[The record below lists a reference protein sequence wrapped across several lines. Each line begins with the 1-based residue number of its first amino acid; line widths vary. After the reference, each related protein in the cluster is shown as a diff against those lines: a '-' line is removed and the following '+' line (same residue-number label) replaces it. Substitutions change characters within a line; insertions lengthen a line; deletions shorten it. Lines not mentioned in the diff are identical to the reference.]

1 MIGPYNLYQGI
12 VNTTCME
19 AVPSRRDQAQAK
31 RQALID
37 AARKLFAADG
47 YFETGTE
54 EILHSAGVGTRGVM
68 YHHFADKQA
77 LFEAVFHDVQ
87 RDLADIATRQV
98 TGTDALEI
106 LASSMNGFLDAA
118 ADNREIQRILLIDA
132 PAVLGWDRWR
142 ALEAAYGVD
151 AIEAMLTSALENN
164 LIEPQPLRSLAHL
177 LLGLV
182 DEAALYIA
190 NAADPGLARQQMTG
204 HVDRLISGL
213 RRQAS

>member
-1 MIGPYNLYQGI
+1 
-12 VNTTCME
+12 ME
-19 AVPSRRDQAQAK
+19 AMTTRRDQAQAK

-37 AARKLFAADG
+37 AARKLFAENG

-54 EILHSAGVGTRGVM
+54 DILQAAGVGTRGVM

-77 LFEAVFHDVQ
+77 LFEAVFDEVQ
-87 RDLADIATRQV
+87 RDLARMAAGKV
-98 TGTDALEI
+98 SGTDALEI

-118 ADNREIQRILLIDA
+118 ANNLETQRILLVDA
-132 PAVLGWDRWR
+132 PAVFGWDRWR
-142 ALEAAYGVD
+142 ELEADYGVG
-151 AIEAMLTSALENN
+151 AIEAMLTAALENN

-190 NAADPGLARQQMTG
+190 NAADKAMASEQMTA
-204 HVDRLISGL
+204 HVNRLIAGL
-213 RRQAS
+213 RRR